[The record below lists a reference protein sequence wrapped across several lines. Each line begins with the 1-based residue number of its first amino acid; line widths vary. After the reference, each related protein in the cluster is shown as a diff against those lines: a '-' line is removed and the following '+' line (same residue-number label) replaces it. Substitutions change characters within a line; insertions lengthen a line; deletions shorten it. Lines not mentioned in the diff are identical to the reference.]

1 MKTFAKA
8 NEAEIS
14 SEISSKIRSETIE
27 IRLNSERKSQMI
39 KINERFEMFFEVNVI
54 FFIQGKRT
62 KETDVALTK

>member
-27 IRLNSERKSQMI
+27 IRLNSERKSQTI

>member
-14 SEISSKIRSETIE
+14 SEISSKICSETIE
-27 IRLNSERKSQMI
+27 IRLNSEKKSQMI

-54 FFIQGKRT
+54 FFIQGKRK

>member
-39 KINERFEMFFEVNVI
+39 KINERFEMFFDVNVI
-54 FFIQGKRT
+54 FFIQAKRT